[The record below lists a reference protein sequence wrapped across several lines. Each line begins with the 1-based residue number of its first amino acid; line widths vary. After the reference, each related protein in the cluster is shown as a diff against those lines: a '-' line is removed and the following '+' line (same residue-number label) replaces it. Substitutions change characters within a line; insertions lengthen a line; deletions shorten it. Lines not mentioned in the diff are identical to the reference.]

1 MKFFDPKK
9 KDEFPGQT
17 QTPSPAPQSYQPSTP
32 SYAPAESRTPSA
44 PARSVTQTVIGSS
57 VNVKGDIRSEE
68 NITVHGIVEGTI
80 DTTHDVLVGPEGKV
94 RATIRASN
102 VTISGAVIGN
112 VTATNKV
119 DLLASGQLQ
128 GNIRAPKL
136 SIAESALFK
145 GSIDMSAPDAVSEKE
160 SAASK

>member
-9 KDEFPGQT
+9 KDEFPGQA
-17 QTPSPAPQSYQPSTP
+17 TPPATPSYQPAAPSYTP
-32 SYAPAESRTPSA
+32 SESRTPSA
-44 PARSVTQTVIGSS
+44 PSRSVTQTVIGSS
-57 VNVKGDIRSEE
+57 LNVKGDIRSEE

-80 DTTHDVLVGPEGKV
+80 DTTQDVLVGPEGKV
-94 RATIRASN
+94 RATIRAAN

-119 DLLASGQLQ
+119 DLMASGQLQ

-145 GSIDMSAPDAVSEKE
+145 GSIDMSAPEPTDKE
-160 SAASK
+160 SAAVK

>member
-9 KDEFPGQT
+9 KDEFPGQA
-17 QTPSPAPQSYQPSTP
+17 TPVPAAPSYYPPAPSDMRVN
-32 SYAPAESRTPSA
+32 APAA
-44 PARSVTQTVIGSS
+44 PQRSVTQTVIGSS
-57 VNVKGDIRSEE
+57 LSIQGDIRSEE
-68 NITVHGIVEGTI
+68 NITVHGVVEGTI
-80 DTTHDVLVGPEGKV
+80 DTTQDVLIGPEGKV
-94 RATIRASN
+94 RATIRAAN

-119 DLLASGQLQ
+119 DLMASGQLQ

-145 GSIDMSAPDAVSEKE
+145 GSIDMSAPEPASET
-160 SAASK
+160 ASK